1 MHFNVHIFSFIFS
14 LSLFMLPTSH
24 KQGIYLLS
32 PITFLYNLK
41 KGYFQL
47 IDVSAS
53 VFSLLID
60 KARMYIDLY
69 ISPKAHDDTSFIRFY
84 LLFCYLL

>member
-1 MHFNVHIFSFIFS
+1 
-14 LSLFMLPTSH
+14 MLPTSH
-24 KQGIYLLS
+24 KQGIYLLF

-60 KARMYIDLY
+60 KTRMYIDLN
-69 ISPKAHDDTSFIRFY
+69 ISSKAHDDTSFIRFY

>member
-14 LSLFMLPTSH
+14 LSLFMLPTSR

-60 KARMYIDLY
+60 KARMYIDLN
-69 ISPKAHDDTSFIRFY
+69 ISSKAHDDTSFIRFY